1 MKIGEKELK
10 KMILL
15 ELAARVAGGDNP
27 VGITND
33 FETHAFTTHVNA
45 IRENLVQMRKV
56 VEENEGL
63 TRSQL
68 VEFRERAIGD
78 LYATV
83 QSVEDA
89 IDLRLK
95 TQR

>member
-10 KMILL
+10 NMILL
-15 ELAARVAGGDNP
+15 ELAARVAGSDNP
-27 VGITND
+27 IGITND
-33 FETHAFTTHVNA
+33 FETHAFTAHVNA
-45 IRENLVQMRKV
+45 IRENLVQMREV
-56 VEENEGL
+56 VQQNEGL

-68 VEFRERAIGD
+68 VEFRKRAIGD
-78 LYATV
+78 LYEAV